1 MTKTSATLLILL
13 GLSACVRQPREE
25 TDMTP
30 SEVMPA
36 PPTAAPPAPTPA
48 PVPHTP
54 APPVRATLTA
64 PLPGLAFY
72 QSLDLQRTDLA
83 AVAKAVAAEDPQA
96 ALTAYAAFLRAKDWG
111 GALQPAAALPAGEAT
126 TPAGEAARLG
136 QVRLLGHTHSYGD
149 SIQWLENPTAFADW
163 PLLLNRHGHWVDL
176 ARAYRETGN
185 PAYVAAF
192 ESQLVSWLEQARIP
206 DALVRTQAA
215 LIPRERGHRRPFA
228 PAWRTIEAGERLRAA
243 WPRLL
248 ADLLKSPHLSDTVL
262 VRMVAAMARQADF
275 LVEFS
280 GPDNWMY
287 IESEGLLTTAA
298 LFPEF
303 PRARVWADT
312 AWSRVSEDLAYNVYP
327 DGAYQEL
334 TFWYQETVR
343 SAVVSM
349 LALAERAGLPPE
361 PKVEQALERMMEGV
375 MNARMPG
382 GRLPQVND
390 ADTISADW
398 ILRPAAQRFN
408 RPDFDYVASFGTRGE
423 APAHTSVAMPHAG
436 WGILRENWSATANAL
451 FFEAGPF
458 GGHAHED
465 KLGFILYAYGQP
477 MIIDTGRAPY
487 GESPER
493 RFNVGP
499 TAHSTVLFDGLG
511 QSRRWWQDGRLN
523 RTEGPAEGFVF
534 DDREAVALTSGAF
547 GEMPEEFFHL
557 ADKGFRFVQ
566 HRRHIVWFK
575 PDRWL
580 VVDVFS
586 PRDIHPATPPDRLGP
601 NPTRPETATS
611 LFQLSDLPFS
621 PPTPEGMRLG
631 NTDAPRLHFAWAGS
645 GETVADVVRG
655 QTEPELLGWRFANMN
670 EGNRA
675 IPIPTLRIQCRLPAL
690 PAAQALFLT
699 ADPAGRTRTGRV
711 EMRKGEAP
719 GHTTF
724 VLSCDSGFAGG
735 VRVSPGRVEVR
746 AEGIHEIFELKADSG
761 GR

>member
-1 MTKTSATLLILL
+1 MTKTWLTILMML
-13 GLSACVRQPREE
+13 GLTACVGQRKDADEVK
-25 TDMTP
+25 P
-30 SEVMPA
+30 SKA
-36 PPTAAPPAPTPA
+36 IPTPA
-48 PVPHTP
+48 PETVPYSP
-54 APPVRATLTA
+54 APPVRVSLTD
-64 PLPGLAFY
+64 PFPGLAFY
-72 QSLDLQRTDLA
+72 RALDLEREDLA
-83 AVAKAVAAEDPQA
+83 GVARAVSEEDPEA
-96 ALTAYAAFLRAKDWG
+96 ALAAYAEFLRGKDWG
-111 GALQPAAALPAGEAT
+111 GALQPSAAVPAGEGT

-136 QVRLLGHTHSYGD
+136 QVRLLGHTHNYGE
-149 SIQWLENPTAFADW
+149 SIQWLENPTTFSDW

-176 ARAYRETGN
+176 AQAYRETGN

-192 ESQLVSWLEQARIP
+192 EAQLVSWLEQARIP
-206 DALVRTQAA
+206 DSLVRAQAA

-228 PAWRTIEAGERLRAA
+228 PAWRTIETGERLRAA
-243 WPRLL
+243 WPRVL
-248 ADLLKSPHLSDTVL
+248 AGLLKSPDLDDATL
-262 VRMVAAMARQADF
+262 VRMVAAMVRQADF

-312 AWSRVSEDLAYNVYP
+312 AWSRVSEDLARNVYP

-343 SAVVSM
+343 SALVSM
-349 LALAERAGLPPE
+349 LDLAYRTGLTPD
-361 PKVEQALERMMEGV
+361 PKVEQALERMTEGV
-375 MNARMPG
+375 MNARMPE

-390 ADTISADW
+390 ADTLSADW
-398 ILRPAAQRFN
+398 ILRPAARRFN
-408 RPDFDYVASFGTRGE
+408 RPDFDHVASFGARGE
-423 APAHTSVAMPHAG
+423 APAHTSVAMPYAG
-436 WGILRENWSATANAL
+436 WGILRENWSAAANAL

-465 KLGFILYAYGQP
+465 KLGFLLYAHGQP
-477 MIIDTGRAPY
+477 MIIDTGRAAY

-523 RTEGPAEGFVF
+523 HAEGPAEGFLF
-534 DDREAVALTSGAF
+534 EDRDAVAFTSGAF
-547 GEMPEEFFHL
+547 GENPEEFFHL
-557 ADKGFRFVQ
+557 ADKGFKFVQ

-586 PRDIHPATPPDRLGP
+586 PREIHPATPPDRLGP

-611 LFQLSDLPFS
+611 LFQLTDLPHT
-621 PPTPEGMRLG
+621 PPEPEGLHLG
-631 NTDAPRLHFAWAGS
+631 NADAPRLHFAWAGS
-645 GETVADVVRG
+645 GEAVADVVRG

-675 IPIPTLRIQCRLPAL
+675 IPIPTLRIERQLPGL

-699 ADPAGRTRTGRV
+699 ADPAGQTRTGRV
-711 EMRKGEAP
+711 EMREGEQP
-719 GHTTF
+719 GHYTF
-724 VLSCDSGFAGG
+724 TLSCDSGFEAEVG
-735 VRVSPGRVEVR
+735 VSPGRVEVLEDGR
-746 AEGIHEIFELKADSG
+746 VQVFEWP
-761 GR
+761 